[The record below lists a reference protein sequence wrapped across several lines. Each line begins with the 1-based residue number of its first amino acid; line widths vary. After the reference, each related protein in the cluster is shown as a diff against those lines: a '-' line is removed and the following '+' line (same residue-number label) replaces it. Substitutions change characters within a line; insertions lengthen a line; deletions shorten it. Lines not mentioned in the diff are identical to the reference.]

1 MHITIMDNS
10 TQSSSAREETSD
22 PISTARAEA
31 PANDSSLKP
40 DRPSAEKRSLLAE
53 KFLAS
58 VDRKSK
64 MAQRQ
69 EPAEENHEDKELYF
83 FYGSLMHPRMLRHVL
98 ELSELPEVKPAEI
111 VGYRTKV
118 WGPYPALVAGK
129 AEEVFKGVVYE
140 VQSGDHKDRL
150 QRYETDCYR
159 IAKCSIR
166 VDGAEEEVLG
176 KTFIWNGDEEDLDD
190 GAFDN
195 EAWMARMDRII
206 KR

>member
-1 MHITIMDNS
+1 MDNN
-10 TQSSSAREETSD
+10 TQSSSARKEISD
-22 PISTARAEA
+22 PGSTARGEA
-31 PANDSSLKP
+31 PADNSSLKP
-40 DRPSAEKRSLLAE
+40 DQPSAEKRSLLAE

-64 MAQRQ
+64 IAQRQ
-69 EPAEENHEDKELYF
+69 EPAEDYHEGKELYF

-129 AEEVFKGVVYE
+129 TEEIVKGVAYE
-140 VQSGDHKDRL
+140 VENGGHKDRL

-159 IAKCSIR
+159 TAKCLIR
-166 VDGAEEEVLG
+166 VDGAEEVLG